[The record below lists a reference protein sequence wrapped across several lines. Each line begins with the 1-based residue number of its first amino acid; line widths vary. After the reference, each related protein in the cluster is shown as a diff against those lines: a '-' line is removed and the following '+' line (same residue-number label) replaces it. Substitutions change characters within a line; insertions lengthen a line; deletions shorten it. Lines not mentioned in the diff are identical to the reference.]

1 MSRRAVIG
9 LLAAAVVAATAGTAA
24 AALRVKRVD
33 LSAYPTVRVTV
44 LTPTERTPAPRLTE
58 DGQPVVGFSAARVV
72 SKSVVLAVD
81 RSRSMRGASIK
92 AASAAARAFVKAK
105 APHDRIALFGFAS
118 SALELTAFQSETT
131 DVDSGLR
138 TLSVDSAQGTAL
150 YDTVV
155 LGSLEL
161 QKQARPRMMIL
172 ITDGRD
178 KGSDASLD
186 DAIAAAQRAGVTVY
200 SIGMKGPQL
209 TPGPLRA
216 LAKATGGT
224 YFGVDGTAKL
234 THAYAGITAELRRTW
249 ILKYFTAKRP
259 GDKLRI
265 DVAAGRE
272 AVPTIKVKVP
282 AGEGAVSRSTSGG
295 LRSHW
300 WGAALIGLLIA
311 LLMLGI
317 VRLVLG
323 RSRKTWLRERLAPWS
338 GEPLEVRGRDER
350 GRLAALAPLFASTER
365 ALSRAA
371 VWRSLE
377 RVLERSAV
385 PLRAVELFYAMLGFG
400 AVVAIVAALGGASP
414 IAILILFVLGIA
426 GPYVALLVK
435 ATRRLR
441 AFELQLPA
449 ALNMLAGSLKAG
461 HSFRQALQAL
471 VEEGGPP
478 LDAEFKRVL
487 TEARLGRSMESALE
501 EMGRRI
507 GSKELDFVLRAVVI
521 QRQVGG
527 SLSGLLELVAETLT
541 QRQQF
546 RQKVKSLTASGRLS
560 AGILCALPFF
570 VAVMISLVSPGYLDP
585 LFQTTTGVTVMVVG
599 LCMMITGAFVLKR
612 IVSFRGAR

>member
-1 MSRRAVIG
+1 MRHRVVIG
-9 LLAAAVVAATAGTAA
+9 FLAAAVVAASAGTAG

-44 LTPTERTPAPRLTE
+44 LTPSERTHAPQLRE
-58 DGQPVVGFSAARVV
+58 DGQKVVGLSQARVV

-92 AASAAARAFVKAK
+92 AASAAARSFVAAK
-105 APHDRIALFGFAS
+105 APHDRVALFGFAS
-118 SALELTAFQSETT
+118 SALALTSFASDTT

-150 YDTVV
+150 YDTIV

-161 QKQARPRMMIL
+161 QSQPRPRMMIL

-178 KGSDASLD
+178 KGSSASLD
-186 DAIAAAQRAGVTVY
+186 EAIAAAERVGVTVD
-200 SIGMKGPQL
+200 SIGMKGPQH
-209 TPGPLRA
+209 TPGPLVA
-216 LAKATGGT
+216 LARATGGT
-224 YFGVDGTAKL
+224 YFGADGTSKL
-234 THAYAGITAELRRTW
+234 THAYAGITEELRRTW

-265 DVAAGRE
+265 DVSAGKE
-272 AVPTIKVKVP
+272 TLPPVSVKIPTNE
-282 AGEGAVSRSTSGG
+282 GEQSKSISGG

-311 LLMLGI
+311 LLLLFVM
-317 VRLVLG
+317 RLVLG
-323 RSRKTWLRERLAPWS
+323 RTRKTWLRERLAPWS
-338 GEPLEVRGRDER
+338 GEQVDSRVHDER
-350 GRLAALAPLFASTER
+350 RRLAALAPLFASTER
-365 ALSRAA
+365 LLSRAA
-371 VWRSLE
+371 VWRLLE
-377 RVLERSAV
+377 RMLERADV
-385 PLRAVELFYAMLGFG
+385 PLRAVELFYAMLGLG
-400 AVVAIVAALGGASP
+400 AVLALVAAIGGGSP
-414 IAILILFVLGIA
+414 IVILVLFVLGIA
-426 GPYVALLVK
+426 VPYIVLLIK
-435 ATRRLR
+435 AIRRLR

-478 LDAEFKRVL
+478 LDGEFKKVL
-487 TEARLGRSMESALE
+487 TEARLGRSMESSLE

-507 GSKELDFVLRAVVI
+507 GSRELDFVIRAVVI

-546 RQKVKSLTASGRLS
+546 HQKVKSLTASGRLS

-570 VAVMISLVSPGYLDP
+570 VAAMISVVSPGYLDP
-585 LFQTTTGVTVMVVG
+585 LFQSTKGVTLVIVG
-599 LCMMITGAFVLKR
+599 LVMMATGTLILKR
-612 IVSFRGAR
+612 IVSFKGAK